1 MWCQLTDQ
9 KCGRLTGI
17 WVYTFCVQMEL
28 TSWISNKI
36 CWFKLWCFKCC
47 QHTCFM
53 EYSFDNNQE
62 MWNCLCGYP
71 RNQEKPDPDDQDVVA
86 SVEGPLFLVII
97 ISRSEASASKWF
109 SFRVWQ
115 PSPGLFFHFLST
127 CMYVCVPGQQFVLRV
142 LENNS
147 THCVASTVQ
156 VHHGKFV
163 IPLYLMSLREKE
175 ACVEWCRIS
184 VELHLMGCG
193 QEALVLHHQY
203 CI

>member
-1 MWCQLTDQ
+1 MYKWSWHPEFPTRFAGSSCGVSSAANIHALWNIPLITTK
-9 KCGRLTGI
+9 KCEI
-17 WVYTFCVQMEL
+17 VCVA
-28 TSWISNKI
+28 T
-36 CWFKLWCFKCC
+36 
-47 QHTCFM
+47 
-53 EYSFDNNQE
+53 QE
-62 MWNCLCGYP
+62 I
-71 RNQEKPDPDDQDVVA
+71 RKKPDPDDQDVVA

>member
-1 MWCQLTDQ
+1 MVLMWCRLTDQ

-71 RNQEKPDPDDQDVVA
+71 RNQEKTWSRWPRCCGKCGRPPFPGYYYFKEWSKCIQMIFLQGMATKSRVVF
-86 SVEGPLFLVII
+86 P
-97 ISRSEASASKWF
+97 F
-109 SFRVWQ
+109 SFN
-115 PSPGLFFHFLST
+115 
-127 CMYVCVPGQQFVLRV
+127 MYVCVCSWTAVCTKGI
-142 LENNS
+142 
-147 THCVASTVQ
+147 
-156 VHHGKFV
+156 GK
-163 IPLYLMSLREKE
+163 
-175 ACVEWCRIS
+175 
-184 VELHLMGCG
+184 
-193 QEALVLHHQY
+193 
-203 CI
+203 